1 MEISNEIITVLRDC
15 DAILI
20 PSGDPIKLL
29 KGTHVRITQALGG
42 DYTLFVNGNLTK
54 ISGKDADAIG
64 MKQTVI
70 KPKISDNNLGK
81 PIKEEQI
88 WEQLKTVYD
97 PEIPVNIV
105 ELGLVY
111 DLKINNKHDGSYIK
125 IKMTLTAPG
134 CGMGP
139 VIAQDA
145 EDKIKSI
152 PGVKDVL
159 IEIVWEPLWDRDM
172 MTDEAKLQLGM
183 MSVSYTHLRAHET

>member
-1 MEISNEIITVLRDC
+1 MDSSNEIITIKRDC

-42 DYTLFVNGNLTK
+42 DYTLFVNGNLVK

-64 MKQTVI
+64 YDPIIIKKQ
-70 KPKISDNNLGK
+70 PKNKQKNIQVT
-81 PIKEEQI
+81 EEQI
-88 WEQLKTVYD
+88 WDQLRSVYD

-105 ELGLVY
+105 ELGLIY
-111 DLKINNKHDGSYIK
+111 DLNIKTDNDGSSVYV
-125 IKMTLTAPG
+125 KMTLTAPG

-145 EDKIKSI
+145 ELKIKSI
-152 PGVKDVL
+152 PNVIDVFV
-159 IEIVWEPLWDRDM
+159 EIVWEPIWNRDM

-183 MSVSYTHLRAHET
+183 I

>member
-1 MEISNEIITVLRDC
+1 MDFTKETITVERDC

-20 PSGDPIKLL
+20 PSGDPIKLI

-42 DYTLFVNGNLTK
+42 DYTLFVNGNLVR
-54 ISGKDADAIG
+54 ISGTSADAIG
-64 MKQTVI
+64 IKQETTE
-70 KPKISDNNLGK
+70 KPEINYK
-81 PIKEEQI
+81 PDKPVEEEQV
-88 WEQLKTVYD
+88 WEQLRTVYD

-111 DLKINNKHDGSYIK
+111 DLEITPKEKGDFVR

-145 EDKIKSI
+145 EQKIRSI
-152 PGVKDVL
+152 PGVIDVF
-159 IEIVWEPLWDRDM
+159 IEIVWEPLWDRNM
-172 MTDEAKLQLGM
+172 MSDEAKLQMGM
-183 MSVSYTHLRAHET
+183 M

>member
-1 MEISNEIITVLRDC
+1 MDFSNEIITVVRDC
-15 DAILI
+15 EAILI

-29 KGTHVRITQALGG
+29 EGTRVRITQALGG
-42 DYTLFVNGNLTK
+42 DYTLFVNGNLAK

-64 MKQTVI
+64 MKQEEVE
-70 KPKISDNNLGK
+70 KPVVKFK
-81 PIKEEQI
+81 PGDSVEEESV
-88 WEQLKTVYD
+88 WKQLRTVYD

-111 DLKINNKHDGSYIK
+111 NLEITHQDKGYFVK

-139 VIAQDA
+139 AIAQDA
-145 EDKIKSI
+145 EDKIRSI
-152 PGVKDVL
+152 PGVNDVL
-159 IEIVWEPLWDRDM
+159 VEIVWEPLWNRDM

-183 MSVSYTHLRAHET
+183 M